1 MRQRGGARGRPG
13 RGIRVE
19 LSEKFLLA
27 LLVVLQIICGI
38 VLEPGV
44 AGAAF
49 PSLFAFVFAPPM
61 MAALNGIAWW
71 AVMLFVWAA
80 CLELDLAAA

>member
-27 LLVVLQIICGI
+27 LLVNILGPSRI
-38 VLEPGV
+38 V
-44 AGAAF
+44 AGGGL
-49 PSLFAFVFAPPM
+49 LFDLVPQALGQGANANDIHYEGVVE
-61 MAALNGIAWW
+61 MAYLSRATL
-71 AVMLFVWAA
+71 
-80 CLELDLAAA
+80 